1 MQEMIFTL
9 MGKTGTPEVQ
19 EIMSKVSRLI
29 IAGKTNELIPELLLF
44 QFSYIFLFIRELV
57 KFCNSRSPYFGQS
70 KISDAQ

>member
-44 QFSYIFLFIRELV
+44 KFSSIFLFIRE
-57 KFCNSRSPYFGQS
+57 
-70 KISDAQ
+70 I